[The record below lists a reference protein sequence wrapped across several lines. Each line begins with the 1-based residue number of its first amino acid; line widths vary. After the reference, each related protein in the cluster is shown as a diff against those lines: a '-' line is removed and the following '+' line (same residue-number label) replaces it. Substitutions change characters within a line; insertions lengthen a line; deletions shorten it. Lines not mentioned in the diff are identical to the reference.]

1 MQDLR
6 NVKKWHC
13 FFEQSGTFKNQFK
26 KLGLDAVDYDILDE
40 FGQTDFKVDLFAQI
54 EKAYEGGESIF
65 DKIGEGE
72 AIFAFFPCIRFCP
85 DGLMR
90 MRGEAWDMRNKSQL
104 WKLENALEVHSQ
116 LSEFFALITKLAI
129 VCVQRD
135 IPLVIE
141 NPSSTQHYLS
151 RYWPIKAQIVDDNRR
166 DFGDYYAKPTQFW
179 FVQCEPLNNLIMDE
193 AIANHAPVRIQKTH
207 GTIRSMISPDYA
219 RRFIRT
225 YLKEYVAG
233 DACKW

>member
-1 MQDLR
+1 MKDLR

-54 EKAYEGGESIF
+54 KRAYDGEKSIF

-72 AIFAFFPCIRFCP
+72 AIFAFFPCIRFSK

-90 MRGEAWDMRNKSQL
+90 LRGEAYDMRNKSTL
-104 WKLENALEVHSQ
+104 WKLENALELHWQ
-116 LSEFFALITKLAI
+116 LSSFYELITKLAI

-141 NPSSTQHYLS
+141 NPYAPHHYLT
-151 RYWPIKAQIVDDNRR
+151 RYWPIKATIIDENRR
-166 DFGDYYAKPTQFW
+166 
-179 FVQCEPLNNLIMDE
+179 DE

-207 GTIRSMISPDYA
+207 GNVRSLISPDYA

-225 YLKEYVAG
+225 YLKEYDAE
-233 DACKW
+233 DACQW